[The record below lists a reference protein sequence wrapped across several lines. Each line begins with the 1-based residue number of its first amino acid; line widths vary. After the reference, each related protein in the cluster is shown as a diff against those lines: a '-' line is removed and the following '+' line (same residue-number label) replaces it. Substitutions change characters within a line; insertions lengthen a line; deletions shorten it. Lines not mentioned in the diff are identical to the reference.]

1 MLSRRSV
8 RVKVMQLLYQL
19 NRDESVT
26 FPEIIK
32 RYKDGINTTFE
43 IYIHQLWHFVKV
55 AEFALEDAARREV
68 KHVPS
73 ELDKSFKPH
82 LATNPLLKSLSNHKD
97 FLAFASKYE
106 VNYAFDPEAIRSLYN
121 EFMLEQSYIDYLAK
135 TEHAKEDHAAIL
147 LDLYRFLNAK
157 DLFLSF
163 TSDRYM
169 NWEDDESL
177 VVGAMKRT
185 LKALPA
191 SEEFYKEFQ
200 PSDETVQEFGEGLL
214 KKVCQEDDYLFKKIT
229 PHLENWDAD
238 RVALLDMIMLK
249 MALCELLY
257 FPTIP
262 TKVTL
267 NEYVEVSKV
276 YSTDKSKEFING
288 ILDKLFKT
296 LTESGEIVKEGRGLI
311 E

>member
-1 MLSRRSV
+1 
-8 RVKVMQLLYQL
+8 MQLLYQL

-26 FPEIIK
+26 FPEVID
-32 RYKDGINTTFE
+32 RYKNGINTTFE
-43 IYIHQLWHFVKV
+43 TYIHQLWYYVKV
-55 AEFALEDAARREV
+55 AEFAHEDAARRAI
-68 KHVPS
+68 KHVPT
-73 ELDKSFKPH
+73 ELDKSFQPI
-82 LATNPLLKSLSNHKD
+82 LATNPLIKSLAEHKQ
-97 FLAFASKYE
+97 FLAFAHEYN
-106 VNYAFDPEAIRSLYN
+106 VNHGYDIEHIRTLYN
-121 EFMLEQSYIDYLAK
+121 EFMNEPGYESYLAK
-135 TEHAKEDHAAIL
+135 TNHTNEDHSAVL
-147 LDLYRFLNAK
+147 LDLYRFLNSK
-157 DLFLSF
+157 ELFLSY

-185 LKALPA
+185 VKSLPA
-191 SEEFYKEFQ
+191 TADFYKEFQ
-200 PSDETVQEFGEGLL
+200 PNDETVKEFGEGLL
-214 KKVCQEDDYLFKKIT
+214 RKVCQEDAALFNKIV
-229 PHLENWDAD
+229 PNLENWEPD

-249 MALCELLY
+249 MALAELLH

-267 NEYVEVSKV
+267 NEYVEISKV

-288 ILDKLFKT
+288 ILDKLFKK

>member
-26 FPEIIK
+26 FPEVIL
-32 RYKDGINTTFE
+32 RYKNGINTTFE
-43 IYIHQLWHFVKV
+43 TYIHQLWHFVKV
-55 AEFALEDAARREV
+55 AEFAQEDAARRV
-68 KHVPS
+68 AKHVPS
-73 ELDKSFKPH
+73 DLDKAFKPL
-82 LATNPLLKSLSNHKD
+82 LATNPLLKSLSEHKQ
-97 FLAFASKYE
+97 FLAFANEYK
-106 VNYAFDPEAIRSLYN
+106 VNEGFDQDAIRTLYN
-121 EFMLEQSYIDYLAK
+121 EFMNEPSYEAYLAK
-135 TEHAKEDHAAIL
+135 AEHTNEDHSAIL
-147 LDLYRFLNAK
+147 LELYKFLAAK
-157 DLFLSF
+157 DLFVGF
-163 TSDRYM
+163 TSDKYM

-177 VVGAMKRT
+177 VTGAMKRT
-185 LKALPA
+185 VKGLPA
-191 SEEFYKEFQ
+191 SPEFYAEFQ
-200 PSDETVQEFGEGLL
+200 PNDETVKEFGEGLL
-214 KKVCQEDDYLFKKIT
+214 RKVCQEDDVLFKKIV
-229 PHLENWDAD
+229 PNLENWEPD

-249 MALCELLY
+249 MALSELLH

-267 NEYVEVSKV
+267 NEYVEISKT

-296 LTESGEIVKEGRGLI
+296 LTESGEIVKEGRGLV

>member
-26 FPEIIK
+26 FPEMIQ

-43 IYIHQLWHFVKV
+43 TYVHQLWYFVKV
-55 AEFALEDAARREV
+55 AEFAQEDASRRAA
-68 KHVPS
+68 KHVPTPQDQAF
-73 ELDKSFKPH
+73 LPF
-82 LATNPLLKSLSNHKD
+82 LASNPLTKSLSEHKQ
-97 FLAFASKYE
+97 FLAFANEYT
-106 VNYAFDPEAIRSLYN
+106 VNKNYDLELIRTLYN
-121 EFMLEQSYIDYLAK
+121 DFMIEPSYMAYLEK
-135 TEHAKEDHAAIL
+135 TEHTVDDHRALL
-147 LDLYRFLNAK
+147 LDLYRFLMTK
-157 DLFLSF
+157 DLFVSF
-163 TSDRYM
+163 TGDRYM
-169 NWEDDESL
+169 SWEDDESL

-185 LKALPA
+185 IKALPA
-191 SEEFYKEFQ
+191 TEDFYKEFQ
-200 PSDETVQEFGEGLL
+200 PNDETVKEFGEGLL
-214 KKVCQEDDYLFKKIT
+214 RKVCQEDDVLYQKIVPT
-229 PHLENWDAD
+229 LDNWEPD

-249 MALCELLY
+249 MALSELIH

-267 NEYVEVSKV
+267 NEYVEISKV

>member
-26 FPEIIK
+26 FPEVIQ

-43 IYIHQLWHFVKV
+43 TYIHQLWYFVKV
-55 AEFALEDAARREV
+55 AEFSLEDANRRLN
-68 KHVPS
+68 KHVPTGQ
-73 ELDKSFKPH
+73 DKTFKPI
-82 LATNPLLKSLSNHKD
+82 LATNPATKSLSEHKT
-97 FLAFASKYE
+97 FLSLVDKFNVHKG
-106 VNYAFDPEAIRSLYN
+106 FDQDQVRVLYN
-121 EFMLEQSYIDYLAK
+121 EFMNEPSYEAYINKADH
-135 TEHAKEDHAAIL
+135 TNEDHIQIL
-147 LDLYRFLNAK
+147 LELYKFLMSK
-157 DLFLSF
+157 ELFVGF
-163 TSDRYM
+163 TADRYM
-169 NWEDDESL
+169 SWEDDESL

-185 LKALPA
+185 IKALPA
-191 SEEFYKEFQ
+191 TEDFYKEFQ
-200 PSDETVQEFGEGLL
+200 PNDDTVKEFGEGLL
-214 KKVCQEDDYLFKKIT
+214 RKVCQEDEPLYNRIV
-229 PHLENWDAD
+229 PNLENWEPD

-249 MALCELLY
+249 MALAELLH

-267 NEYVEVSKV
+267 NEYVEISKV

-288 ILDKLFKT
+288 ILDKLFKN
-296 LTESGEIVKEGRGLI
+296 LSESGEIVKEGRGLL

>member
-1 MLSRRSV
+1 
-8 RVKVMQLLYQL
+8 MQLLYQL

-26 FPEIIK
+26 FPEVIA
-32 RYKDGINTTFE
+32 RYKSGINTTFE
-43 IYIHQLWHFVKV
+43 TYIHQLWYYVKV
-55 AEFALEDAARREV
+55 AEFAHEDATRRAE

-73 ELDKSFKPH
+73 TQDKTFKPH
-82 LATNPLLKSLSNHKD
+82 LATNPLLKSLSEHKA
-97 FLAFASKYE
+97 FLAFANEYK
-106 VNYAFDPEAIRSLYN
+106 VNTGFDIEHVRTLYN
-121 EFMLEQSYIDYLAK
+121 EFMNEPTYEAYLAK
-135 TEHAKEDHAAIL
+135 ETHTNEDHSAIL
-147 LDLYRFLNAK
+147 LELYRFLNGK
-157 DLFLSF
+157 ELFLSY

-185 LKALPA
+185 VKSLPA
-191 SEEFYKEFQ
+191 SDDFYKEFQ
-200 PSDETVQEFGEGLL
+200 PNDETVKEFGEGLL
-214 KKVCQEDDYLFKKIT
+214 RKVCQEDSALYDKIV
-229 PHLENWDAD
+229 PNLENWEPD

-249 MALCELLY
+249 MALAELLH

-288 ILDKLFKT
+288 ILDKLFKK